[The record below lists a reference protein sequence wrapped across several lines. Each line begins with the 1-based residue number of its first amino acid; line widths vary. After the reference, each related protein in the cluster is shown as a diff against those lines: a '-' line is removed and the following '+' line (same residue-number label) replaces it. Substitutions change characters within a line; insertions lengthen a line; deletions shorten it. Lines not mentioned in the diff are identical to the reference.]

1 MMSGPR
7 RRFSFAVV
15 LALAAASPALVNEA
29 RAQAMELDANQ
40 LSNLGVTLGQPE
52 PAMRIPVL
60 AATARVVIPASAEFV
75 VAAPQ
80 PGRVTGLTAAAGEE
94 VTEGQVLAEVYS
106 PEFLS
111 LQRDYLAALSERRL
125 AAAQAQR
132 DRELLAEGIIANR
145 RFDESRAQAR
155 AAEARYSELRQVLQ
169 MGGFTEAQLQSLAAG
184 GELLA
189 TQALRAPRAGTLLE
203 RLATTGEQIGAME
216 PVYRAADLSTL
227 WLELEV
233 PEEHV
238 GKLAT
243 GMTVA
248 LGETEAGPS
257 ATIILI
263 GRAVDPETQM
273 VMVRAAFMDGRPP
286 VRPGQV
292 LSVTVFASTAD
303 VQSPVYAVP
312 SAAIARSQ
320 TVSGLFVRTRQGF
333 DFREV
338 RILATGDGRSYVT
351 GSLEPGDNVAVTG
364 LAALKALR
372 AGLEEPA
379 D

>member
-7 RRFSFAVV
+7 RRSFCAVLLV
-15 LALAAASPALVNEA
+15 LAAAASPLANVA
-29 RAQAMELDANQ
+29 GAQAIELDASQ
-40 LSNLGVTLGQPE
+40 LGNLGVTLGQPT
-52 PAMRIPVL
+52 PVDRIPVL
-60 AATARVVIPASAEFV
+60 AATARVVIPAAAEFV

-80 PGRVTGLTAAAGEE
+80 AGRVTGLTAAAGEE

-111 LQRDYLAALSERRL
+111 LQRDYLAALGERRL
-125 AAAQAQR
+125 AADQVRR

-145 RFDESRAQAR
+145 RLDESTARAR
-155 AAEARYSELRQVLQ
+155 AAEARYSELRQILR
-169 MGGFTEAQLQSLAAG
+169 MGGLTDAQLRSLAAG

-189 TQALRAPRAGTLLE
+189 AQTLRAPRAGTLLE
-203 RLATTGEQIGAME
+203 RLATTGERVEAME
-216 PVYRAADLSTL
+216 PVYRAADLSKL

-233 PEEHV
+233 PEERV
-238 GKLAT
+238 GQLVT
-243 GMTVA
+243 GMPVA
-248 LGETEAGPS
+248 LGGAGAGPS
-257 ATIILI
+257 ATIILV
-263 GRAVDPETQM
+263 GRAVDPDTQM
-273 VMVRAAFMDGRPP
+273 VMVRAAFTDDRPP
-286 VRPGQV
+286 VRPGQF
-292 LSVTVFASTAD
+292 LSVTVFARPAEGPSR
-303 VQSPVYAVP
+303 VYAVP

-320 TVSGLFVRTRQGF
+320 GLSGLFVRTGLGF

-351 GSLEPGDNVAVTG
+351 GPLEPGDQIAITG

-372 AGLEEPA
+372 AGSEEAA

>member
-1 MMSGPR
+1 MISGPR
-7 RRFSFAVV
+7 RRFFLAVV
-15 LALAAASPALVNEA
+15 LALVATAPALVNVA
-29 RAQAMELDANQ
+29 RAQAIELDASQ
-40 LSNLGVTLGQPE
+40 LGNLGVTLGEPE
-52 PAMRIPVL
+52 PAARIPVL
-60 AATARVVIPASAEFV
+60 TATARVVIPASAEFV

-80 PGRVTGLTAAAGEE
+80 SGRVTGLTAAAGEE

-111 LQRDYLAALSERRL
+111 LQREYLAALSERRL

-145 RFDESRAQAR
+145 RLDESRARAR
-155 AAEARYSELRQVLQ
+155 AAEAHYSELRQVLQ
-169 MGGFTEAQLQSLAAG
+169 MGGFTEAQLGSLAAG

-189 TQALRAPRAGTLLE
+189 TQTLRAPRAGTLLE

-233 PEEHV
+233 PEERV
-238 GKLAT
+238 GELAT
-243 GMTVA
+243 GMPVA
-248 LGETEAGPS
+248 LGGAGAGPS

-273 VMVRAAFMDGRPP
+273 VMVRAALMDGHPP
-286 VRPGQV
+286 VRPGQF
-292 LSVTVFASTAD
+292 LSVTVFARPAD
-303 VQSPVYAVP
+303 GQPSVYAVP
-312 SAAIARSQ
+312 SAAIARSHAS
-320 TVSGLFVRTRQGF
+320 SGLFVRTDRGL

-351 GSLEPGDNVAVTG
+351 GPLGPDDQIAVTG